1 MVYVII
7 VMHSFV
13 ANSDSD
19 QESIL
24 SDCEDCET
32 MESTFSTF
40 ADKIYDTLKEEIKA
54 EDFKKVRRRCL
65 QNANVIG
72 TISLPK
78 DVQDQILNAND
89 FDDLFDI
96 LCSTPY
102 WNWMNIRMLERMAG
116 NCTAAKQLIKNY
128 KNTVFSRK
136 IKDVISEIPNLKVPE
151 GEYTE
156 VKVKWNKS
164 FDDLTIKDIVT
175 KWNDIEKKFNV
186 DETMVLKSI
195 TEGCVEVC
203 WFLPNHLTEHAIYS
217 IKHDNQSDVNA
228 QELFPEM
235 LYFKIG
241 DAVIKGNVMSKLY
254 IKVQDNQVEF

>member
-1 MVYVII
+1 MVHVII
-7 VMHSFV
+7 MMYSFV
-13 ANSDSD
+13 ANSDSG

-32 MESTFSTF
+32 MESTFSYF
-40 ADKIYDTLKEEIKA
+40 ADKICDTLKEEIK
-54 EDFKKVRRRCL
+54 DFKKVRRRCI

-78 DVQDQILNAND
+78 DIKNQILSASD

-116 NCTAAKQLIKNY
+116 NCTSAKQLIEKY
-128 KNTVFSRK
+128 KSKVFSRK
-136 IKDVISEIPNLKVPE
+136 VKDIISEIPNLEVPID
-151 GEYTE
+151 EYTE
-156 VKVKWNKS
+156 VKAKWNKN

-195 TEGCVEVC
+195 TEGCVKVC
-203 WFLPNHLTEHAIYS
+203 WLLPNHLTECAIS
-217 IKHDNQSDVNA
+217 SVKHDNQSDVNA

-235 LYFKIG
+235 LYLKIG
-241 DAVIKGNVMSKLY
+241 DAVIKGNVMSKLH
-254 IKVQDNQVEF
+254 IQVQEKQVEF